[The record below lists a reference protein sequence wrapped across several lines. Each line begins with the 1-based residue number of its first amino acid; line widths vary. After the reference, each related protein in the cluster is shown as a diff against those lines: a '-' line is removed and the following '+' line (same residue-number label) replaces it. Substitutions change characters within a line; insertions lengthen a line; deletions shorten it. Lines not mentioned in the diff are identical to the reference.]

1 MKNLKINI
9 VIPSIT
15 ISAELIHC
23 LEKMNQQTH
32 KNFFVTIVL
41 DYKNKNKLPKLKYK
55 LNVLTVGKKNMSYKR
70 NLGVKKFKSDLIGF
84 IDSDTFCHK
93 NWIRNAIDII
103 YLKKKE
109 IIGGPNI
116 PFPNQKYNEL
126 LCYKAKRSFFVTGY
140 LNFRKFKTS
149 SRYCDWLESCNL
161 IMYRKLFI
169 ENKGMNEN
177 IYVGEDKEFQE
188 RLQKNDKSI
197 KVFYSPKLFIYHK
210 ERSLSKFLMQR
221 LVFGLDLFNITNF
234 GNKISSFQPILPLL
248 VVIIVGYLM
257 VSDIELKTKIYF
269 TTFFIFFVQI
279 SIIINISTYIK
290 KFSELLIVLI
300 IINLANLSYSFGSIL
315 RILHLHKFLDRRI
328 YLKSRN
334 NQ

>member
-1 MKNLKINI
+1 MKNLKVNI

-15 ISAELIHC
+15 VSSELINC
-23 LEKMNQQTH
+23 LKKMNNQIY
-32 KNFFVTIVL
+32 KNFFLTIVL
-41 DYKNKNKLPKLKYK
+41 DYKNKIQLPKLKYK
-55 LNVLTVGKKNMSYKR
+55 LNVLVVGKKNMSFKR
-70 NLGVKKFKSDLIGF
+70 NLAVKKFKSDLIAF

-93 NWIRNAIDII
+93 NWLKNSVKII
-103 YLKKKE
+103 FNKKKE

-140 LNFRKFKTS
+140 LNFRKYKTS

-161 IMYRKLFI
+161 IMYRDLFVI
-169 ENKGMNEN
+169 NKGMNEK

-188 RLQKNDKSI
+188 RFQKNDKSI

-234 GNKISSFQPILPLL
+234 GNKISSFQPILPLI
-248 VVIIVGYLM
+248 VVLIVSSLLLSGL
-257 VSDIELKTKIYF
+257 ENKTKIYF
-269 TTFFIFFVQI
+269 TSLFILFVQI
-279 SIIINISTYIK
+279 SIIINISSYIK
-290 KFSELLIVLI
+290 KIRELFKVLVL
-300 IINLANLSYSFGSIL
+300 INLANLSYSIGSIL
-315 RILHLHKFLDRRI
+315 RILHLHKVLDRRI

-334 NQ
+334 NK